1 MRDSELA
8 IGFVVLLLVIGG
20 LIYFKFPEQVRRL
33 LRGPSPADIYQS
45 IANEADLF
53 ENESKTIISYLSDSW
68 TIKPYRII
76 DAALKRR
83 QYATR
88 TQELK
93 AERDSLIKN
102 TLQEA
107 EKRVSAA
114 NSVALNLQA
123 IKASRARMNAPS
135 LDNQIAALQEQ
146 LNRESD
152 ALSQILLQFSAER
165 RSLNQKALRYWFA
178 HSMLTSLLLALF
190 LGAAYSFITRSPTP
204 APTQHPSPYRA
215 AETPRKSLFSLFR
228 PKPSQ
233 QSPLI
238 QAAHGP
244 ILTDSAF
251 RSTIEPK
258 TQTPPQILASILK
271 ALPGTKTASKL
282 ASILAAYPDIPAS
295 RSHHLSGP
303 GGLIL
308 HTTKALAHSAPLLT
322 MLPDPKI
329 GPVAIL
335 AHDIGKIVTFSKQG
349 GSRPHDIASADIVA
363 SIPTV
368 REEFDETTLRSL
380 LLAIRH
386 QHSSAEIPVN
396 APPLA
401 HTILQFI
408 KKADFAAVA
417 EETREAAEKIKGATQ
432 EIIKS
437 FPFLIPDLNVNGC
450 NGGSPE
456 GFVSDG
462 YILLLK
468 EPIKAKLLKCL
479 NSPDAPVFKGQ
490 DPVWNEIAQ
499 VLANANLIATK
510 IGPKQA
516 GTRSCLFTIKTASGQ
531 EKAIALPAS
540 NIVAPL
546 REKWLSGNMTEIEIL

>member
-1 MRDSELA
+1 MLA
-8 IGFVVLLLVIGG
+8 
-20 LIYFKFPEQVRRL
+20 
-33 LRGPSPADIYQS
+33 
-45 IANEADLF
+45 
-53 ENESKTIISYLSDSW
+53 
-68 TIKPYRII
+68 
-76 DAALKRR
+76 
-83 QYATR
+83 
-88 TQELK
+88 
-93 AERDSLIKN
+93 
-102 TLQEA
+102 
-107 EKRVSAA
+107 
-114 NSVALNLQA
+114 
-123 IKASRARMNAPS
+123 
-135 LDNQIAALQEQ
+135 
-146 LNRESD
+146 
-152 ALSQILLQFSAER
+152 
-165 RSLNQKALRYWFA
+165 
-178 HSMLTSLLLALF
+178 
-190 LGAAYSFITRSPTP
+190 
-204 APTQHPSPYRA
+204 
-215 AETPRKSLFSLFR
+215 
-228 PKPSQ
+228 
-233 QSPLI
+233 
-238 QAAHGP
+238 
-244 ILTDSAF
+244 
-251 RSTIEPK
+251 
-258 TQTPPQILASILK
+258 
-271 ALPGTKTASKL
+271 
-282 ASILAAYPDIPAS
+282 
-295 RSHHLSGP
+295 
-303 GGLIL
+303 
-308 HTTKALAHSAPLLT
+308 

-335 AHDIGKIVTFSKQG
+335 AHDIGKIVTLSTQG
-349 GSRPHDIASADIVA
+349 AGRPHDIASADIVA
-363 SIPTV
+363 ALPIV
-368 REEFDETTLRSL
+368 NEEFDETTLRSL

-417 EETREAAEKIKGATQ
+417 EETREAAEKIKGATE

-450 NGGSPE
+450 KGGSPE

-479 NSPDAPVFKGQ
+479 SSPDAPVFKGQ

-499 VLANANLIATK
+499 ALANANLIATK